1 MRNYVAVV
9 FGSSA
14 QAYKGLHAFWEMDS
28 VGSIT
33 VHGSAVVHRGLLGHL
48 HVDTKEMRP
57 ALATAVGVGV
67 GAVLGMFA
75 GPAGMAVGAA
85 AGAGLGAI
93 ADLGRADTR
102 QEALAEAAFVLP
114 NGHSA
119 VLVDVSE
126 DDYEPVNAQ
135 MRAIGGTLYRR
146 EKSAVTNDG
155 RWESNYFY
163 PYEYVPENR
172 GKYW

>member
-14 QAYKGLHAFWEMDS
+14 KAYQGLHAFWEMDTEG
-28 VGSIT
+28 VVT

-48 HVDTKEMRP
+48 HVDTKETQP
-57 ALATAVGVGV
+57 GLATAVGIGV

-75 GPAGMAVGAA
+75 GPGGMLVGAA
-85 AGAGLGAI
+85 TGAGLGAI
-93 ADLGRADTR
+93 ADLGRADTG
-102 QEALAEAAFVLP
+102 QQALDETAFVLP
-114 NGHSA
+114 AGHAA

-126 DDYEPVNAQ
+126 DDYEPVNAR

-146 EKSAVTNDG
+146 EKSAVRNDS